1 MNAKQTI
8 AIIIPIAI
16 FIIKK
21 YISLYIT
28 IPVLIAG
35 CIITYYL
42 YAKSDEDKYLR
53 GALSLYGLNFFF
65 IILGIVLLL
74 YTIKSNLLKKFL
86 YIKLDM

>member
-42 YAKSDEDKYLR
+42 
-53 GALSLYGLNFFF
+53 
-65 IILGIVLLL
+65 
-74 YTIKSNLLKKFL
+74 
-86 YIKLDM
+86 

>member
-28 IPVLIAG
+28 IPVLITG

-65 IILGIVLLL
+65 IILGIML
-74 YTIKSNLLKKFL
+74 YYML
-86 YIKLDM
+86 

>member
-42 YAKSDEDKYLR
+42 Y
-53 GALSLYGLNFFF
+53 
-65 IILGIVLLL
+65 
-74 YTIKSNLLKKFL
+74 T
-86 YIKLDM
+86 KLMKINT

>member
-42 YAKSDEDKYLR
+42 YTKSDEDKYLS
-53 GALSLYGLNFFF
+53 GALSLYCLNFFL
-65 IILGIVLLL
+65 IILGIVLYYML
-74 YTIKSNLLKKFL
+74 
-86 YIKLDM
+86 

>member
-35 CIITYYL
+35 CIIT
-42 YAKSDEDKYLR
+42 
-53 GALSLYGLNFFF
+53 F
-65 IILGIVLLL
+65 I
-74 YTIKSNLLKKFL
+74 YTQNLMK
-86 YIKLDM
+86 INT

>member
-1 MNAKQTI
+1 MNTKQTI

-16 FIIKK
+16 FILKK

-42 YAKSDEDKYLR
+42 YTKSNKDKYLK
-53 GALSLYGLNFFF
+53 GAISLYGINFFF
-65 IILGIVLLL
+65 IGLGIVL
-74 YTIKSNLLKKFL
+74 Y
-86 YIKLDM
+86 YIF

>member
-21 YISLYIT
+21 YIRNKNT
-28 IPVLIAG
+28 EIPVLIAG

-42 YAKSDEDKYLR
+42 YTKSDEDKYLR
-53 GALSLYGLNFFF
+53 GALSLYCLNFFL
-65 IILGIVLLL
+65 IILGIVL
-74 YTIKSNLLKKFL
+74 Y
-86 YIKLDM
+86 YIL

>member
-1 MNAKQTI
+1 MNTKQTI

-16 FIIKK
+16 FILKK

-42 YAKSDEDKYLR
+42 YTKSDKDKYLR
-53 GALSLYGLNFFF
+53 GAISLYGINFFF
-65 IILGIVLLL
+65 IGLGIVL
-74 YTIKSNLLKKFL
+74 Y
-86 YIKLDM
+86 YIF

>member
-1 MNAKQTI
+1 MNTKQTI

-16 FIIKK
+16 FILKK

-42 YAKSDEDKYLR
+42 YTKSNKDKYLR
-53 GALSLYGLNFFF
+53 GAISLYGINFFF
-65 IILGIVLLL
+65 IGLGIVL
-74 YTIKSNLLKKFL
+74 Y
-86 YIKLDM
+86 YIF

>member
-1 MNAKQTI
+1 MNTKQTI

-16 FIIKK
+16 FILKK

-42 YAKSDEDKYLR
+42 YTKFDKDKYLR
-53 GALSLYGLNFFF
+53 GAISLYGINFFF
-65 IILGIVLLL
+65 IGLGIVL
-74 YTIKSNLLKKFL
+74 Y
-86 YIKLDM
+86 YIF

>member
-21 YISLYIT
+21 YISPYIT

-42 YAKSDEDKYLR
+42 YTKSDEDKYLI
-53 GALSLYGLNFFF
+53 GALSLYCLNFFL
-65 IILGIVLLL
+65 IILGIVLYYML
-74 YTIKSNLLKKFL
+74 
-86 YIKLDM
+86 

>member
-53 GALSLYGLNFFF
+53 GALSP
-65 IILGIVLLL
+65 VS
-74 YTIKSNLLKKFL
+74 YTHLTLPTICSV
-86 YIKLDM
+86 

>member
-1 MNAKQTI
+1 MNTKQTI

-16 FIIKK
+16 FILKK

-42 YAKSDEDKYLR
+42 YMKSDKDKYLR
-53 GALSLYGLNFFF
+53 GAISLYGINFFF
-65 IILGIVLLL
+65 IGLGIVL
-74 YTIKSNLLKKFL
+74 Y
-86 YIKLDM
+86 YIF

>member
-53 GALSLYGLNFFF
+53 GALSLYGLN
-65 IILGIVLLL
+65 LL
-74 YTIKSNLLKKFL
+74 YAIKSNLLKKFL